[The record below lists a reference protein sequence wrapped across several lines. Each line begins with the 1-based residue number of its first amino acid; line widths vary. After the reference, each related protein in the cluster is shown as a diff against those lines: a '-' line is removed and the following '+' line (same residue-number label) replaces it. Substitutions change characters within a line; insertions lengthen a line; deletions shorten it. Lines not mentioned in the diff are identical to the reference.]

1 MLEYSLVISDNDN
14 GSPFLLEVFLK
25 EIKYS
30 DVEHY
35 HTLKILHSLLLDLFF
50 WEGGGVKK
58 VIIEII
64 IFIS

>member
-14 GSPFLLEVFLK
+14 GSPFLLEVFFK
-25 EIKYS
+25 EIKSS

-50 WEGGGVKK
+50 LEGGVKK

-64 IFIS
+64 NFIA

>member
-25 EIKYS
+25 EIKSS

-35 HTLKILHSLLLDLFF
+35 HTLKILHSLLFFLFF
-50 WEGGGVKK
+50 LEGGGG
-58 VIIEII
+58 
-64 IFIS
+64 